1 MPQNREYA
9 FLLGKNSSRIFVL
22 LVTVLLFASS
32 LWSHQK
38 SEYGMRH
45 SVVIS
50 GPKTFE
56 FNENDEIVWEFD
68 DRSKDI
74 SKLDSR
80 NYRVTYRDQVI

>member
-1 MPQNREYA
+1 
-9 FLLGKNSSRIFVL
+9 
-22 LVTVLLFASS
+22 
-32 LWSHQK
+32 
-38 SEYGMRH
+38 MRH